1 MILSG
6 PAIVQACIGGEI
18 EIDPYERA
26 RVNPASYDLRL
37 GDQVAVYSAEEMPLE
52 LSAVYHPA
60 AGVRTVEPVRRQLD
74 SRKRQN
80 VTHARMDRT
89 GFVVEPGRLYLMH
102 TAERIHTDKYVTVID
117 GKSSIGR
124 LGLMVHV
131 TAGYGDPGFNGQYT
145 LEVTS
150 IAHPVVVYPGML
162 FCQARFH
169 VMAGDIQLYDG
180 NYTSEASRGPVRS
193 ASWKQFDDSK

>member
-1 MILSG
+1 MILTG
-6 PAIVQACIGGEI
+6 PAIQKAVENDAIS
-18 EIDPYERA
+18 IDPFDHA

-37 GDQVAVYSAEEMPLE
+37 GDQVAVYSAEEMTFDLAASYFPL
-52 LSAVYHPA
+52 V
-60 AGVRTVEPVRRQLD
+60 GVRTLEPVRRLLD

-80 VTHARMDRT
+80 VTCALMDSS
-89 GFVVEPGRLYLMH
+89 GFIVEPGRLYLMH
-102 TAERIHTDKYVTVID
+102 TAERLHTDHYVTVID

-150 IAHPVVVYPGML
+150 VAHPVVVYPGML

-169 VMAGDIQLYDG
+169 AILGERQLYQG
-180 NYTSEASRGPVRS
+180 NYTGDSSRGPVRS
-193 ASWKQFDDSK
+193 ASYRQFK